1 MTRTGAKSVGIAPEH
16 NKPTLSKGQKTFN
29 TLIKQIEKRRASLN
43 AWEEF
48 APVFQQKYV
57 NELLPLTQKM
67 QRLRAQMARLL
78 DEQSNQKRITHT
90 ERRTLSAVIVDL
102 AARCLEEEDSDELK
116 TLYNR
121 HSRSNYDDVRAS
133 ELDEMKSMLETVLGV
148 ELDDID
154 MNSPDEVLDRLQAH
168 IEQDDAAQAAEHQ
181 AHQAQSATKKKTAKQ
196 LAAET
201 RREEEEAQLSGS
213 IREVYRKL
221 ASALHPDRESDPEE
235 RKRKTALMQRVNE
248 AYSKNNLLR
257 LLELQL
263 ELEHIDQNALDNL
276 SEDRLKHY
284 NKILKEQVSELDDE
298 IMFVEMAFKERY
310 GLDPMASIT
319 PKKVIYGLTED
330 FFMLQEQIRSLE
342 YDLVEFQDLGTLKAW
357 LKIRRR

>member
-1 MTRTGAKSVGIAPEH
+1 
-16 NKPTLSKGQKTFN
+16 
-29 TLIKQIEKRRASLN
+29 
-43 AWEEF
+43 
-48 APVFQQKYV
+48 
-57 NELLPLTQKM
+57 
-67 QRLRAQMARLL
+67 
-78 DEQSNQKRITHT
+78 
-90 ERRTLSAVIVDL
+90 
-102 AARCLEEEDSDELK
+102 
-116 TLYNR
+116 
-121 HSRSNYDDVRAS
+121 
-133 ELDEMKSMLETVLGV
+133 MKSMLETVLGV

-181 AHQAQSATKKKTAKQ
+181 ARQAPRAPKKKTAKQ
-196 LAAET
+196 IAAEA
-201 RREEEEAQLSGS
+201 RREEEEAQLSRS

-235 RKRKTALMQRVNE
+235 RKRKTVLMQRVNE
-248 AYSKNNLLR
+248 AYGKNNLLH

-263 ELEHIDQNALDNL
+263 ELEHIDQNAIDNL
-276 SEDRLKHY
+276 SEDRLRHY
-284 NKILKEQVSELDDE
+284 NKILREQVGELDDE

-319 PKKVIYGLTED
+319 PKNVMHGLTED
-330 FFMLQEQIRSLE
+330 VFMLQEQIRSLK

>member
-1 MTRTGAKSVGIAPEH
+1 M
-16 NKPTLSKGQKTFN
+16 
-29 TLIKQIEKRRASLN
+29 
-43 AWEEF
+43 
-48 APVFQQKYV
+48 

-67 QRLRAQMARLL
+67 QHLRARMAHLL
-78 DEQSNQKRITHT
+78 DEQSNQKRITQT

-102 AARCLEEEDSDELK
+102 AARCLGEEDSEELK
-116 TLYNR
+116 ALYNR
-121 HSRSNYDDVRAS
+121 HSGSDYDEERAS

-154 MNSPDEVLDRLQAH
+154 MNSPDEVLDRLQTH

-181 AHQAQSATKKKTAKQ
+181 ARQAQSAKKKKTAKQ
-196 LAAET
+196 MAAET
-201 RREEEEAQLSGS
+201 RREEEEAQLSRS

-221 ASALHPDRESDPEE
+221 ASALHPDRENDPEE

-248 AYSKNNLLR
+248 AYSKNNLLH

-284 NKILKEQVSELDDE
+284 NKILKEQVGELDDE

-310 GLDPMASIT
+310 GLDPMAPIT
-319 PKKVIYGLTED
+319 PKKIMHGLTAD
-330 FFMLQEQIRSLE
+330 VFMLQEQIESLE

-357 LKIRRR
+357 LKIRRRWN